1 MAYNRQAHELL
12 EGAFQVLKTKKS
24 EPYAYM
30 LGLLIPNV
38 GLTDARRIAE
48 MIFAMDS
55 EIDTKMS

>member
-12 EGAFQVLKTKKS
+12 ESAFEVLKDKKN

-38 GLTDARRIAE
+38 GLEDAERIAK
-48 MIFAMDS
+48 MILAMDS
-55 EIDTKMS
+55 EK